1 MGTKELYLIR
11 VTGKVQGV
19 FYRKYTLQKARELG
33 LNGFVR
39 NVEDGSVYIE
49 AEGKAEQL
57 DQLVEWCKEGSP
69 SAEVDKV
76 DYRPEVL
83 KNHGPFQIVG

>member
-1 MGTKELYLIR
+1 MEDKKLYLIR

-19 FYRKYTLQKARELG
+19 FFRKYTQQKARELG

-49 AEGKAEQL
+49 AEGEPAK
-57 DQLVEWCKEGSP
+57 LVELLEWCKEGSP
-69 SAEVDKV
+69 QAEVEAV
-76 DYRPEVL
+76 DFRQGVI